1 MLGPGWPILKPTS
14 FQAVDALSGS
24 SIRIAVVQ
32 SRVCRA
38 RSLTAQ
44 SEMVGATRGTN
55 AVGSQPTFTIRTQ
68 SNGAPLDKHPVVHV
82 AKNIPAERRRVFFAL
97 TVPEYME
104 SWLAIPS
111 APPSR
116 VVVRAQKHGFSI
128 SCLEGET
135 PHSIRC
141 CYRACDSNKLIF
153 DWKHDAILSTR
164 PSLVTIRLIGEFER
178 TNLELTHSK
187 LDQASARWHREFWE
201 VSLTRLSRLF

>member
-1 MLGPGWPILKPTS
+1 MLLG
-14 FQAVDALSGS
+14 
-24 SIRIAVVQ
+24 
-32 SRVCRA
+32 
-38 RSLTAQ
+38 
-44 SEMVGATRGTN
+44 ETN
-55 AVGSQPTFTIRTQ
+55 AVGSQPIFTTSSQ
-68 SNGAPLDKHPVVHV
+68 STGATLDKRPAVHL
-82 AKNIPAERRRVFFAL
+82 AKIVPAERRRVFFAL

-111 APPSR
+111 APPGR
-116 VVVRAQKHGFSI
+116 VIVRAHKHSFSI
-128 SCLEGET
+128 SYLEGET
-135 PHSIRC
+135 THSIRC
-141 CYRACDSNKLIF
+141 CYRACDSNNLIF